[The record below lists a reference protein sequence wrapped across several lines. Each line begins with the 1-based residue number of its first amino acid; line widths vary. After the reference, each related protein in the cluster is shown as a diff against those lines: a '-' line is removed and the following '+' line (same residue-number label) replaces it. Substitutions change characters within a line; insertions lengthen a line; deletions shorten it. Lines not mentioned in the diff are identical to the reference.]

1 MRKIKIEILTNE
13 LGCSK
18 CESAMEKINSIVK
31 QFKNV
36 EVKKI
41 DIIKNPKKILENNIM
56 SVPAVFINGKL
67 EFEGD
72 INESKFKKKIL
83 DAGGN

>member
-1 MRKIKIEILTNE
+1 MGDDWYVWLKKE
-13 LGCSK
+13 LK
-18 CESAMEKINSIVK
+18 K
-31 QFKNV
+31 QHI
-36 EVKKI
+36 KKI
-41 DIIKNPKKILENNIM
+41 DIIKNPKKVLENNIM